1 MLSTKSL
8 NLLADRIAPQVAD
21 IVQNDPEVFEAMC
34 DAIMGAVSDVL
45 EETDEMIVAE
55 IAMMVSE
62 RLALV
67 AR

>member
-8 NLLADRIAPQVAD
+8 NSLADKVAPQVAD
-21 IVQNDPEVFEAMC
+21 FVQNDARFFDVMC
-34 DAIMGAVSDVL
+34 DLVMEGTADTLG
-45 EETDEMIVAE
+45 ETDMMVVAE

-67 AR
+67 AA

>member
-8 NLLADRIAPQVAD
+8 NLLADKIAPMVAD
-21 IVQNDPEVFEAMC
+21 FVQNDYRFFDLMC
-34 DAIMGAVSDVL
+34 DLVMEGTAEAL

-55 IAMMVSE
+55 VAMMVSE

-67 AR
+67 AH